1 MCHQIVNQGRHGNL
15 ECVIRL
21 LCEICGGSTELI
33 TPDKE
38 VSPLLKQ
45 PRTAVAVLNW
55 SPGITDDA
63 LGEDGVF
70 KAVPGRRTK
79 YFFGTIDVFATWLKL
94 VPTLQTNKILIL

>member
-79 YFFGTIDVFATWLKL
+79 YFLE
-94 VPTLQTNKILIL
+94 Q